1 LVSPELGRQK
11 IGEEEIVISQKK
23 TMRLTSHRN
32 SRELTTNKYQKNQEI
47 YFKLSREYKLHQN
60 LLLTSI
66 NVSVI

>member
-1 LVSPELGRQK
+1 
-11 IGEEEIVISQKK
+11 
-23 TMRLTSHRN
+23 MRLTSHRN
-32 SRELTTNKYQKNQEI
+32 SGIFITNKYQKNQEI